1 VSTYIQVSTNIM
13 TSRRPLRAR
22 KTTVDEN
29 VNPQVGKAAKSG
41 TKREGGSFIS
51 LSERKSKLP
60 KVDIYGNGSDEEQSM
75 APCTVVV
82 DTSNQEVNR
91 KEDVLQKA
99 QKIAVESMR
108 VEPPTPLSS
117 PIVGPLDYLIRTS
130 QVNSLITEFMS
141 EIGVDENQASRLRQR
156 VLESLV
162 PNPGVDGSVAKP
174 TSVTNTSASY
184 GAHRSPSVMQTPK
197 SSVDSVSIA
206 SGRSASSNPSNYS
219 YRIYQAFSED
229 ERSFLKKEYLR
240 SAFIDGLGPGLQ
252 DDASNYGIAEILIE
266 HCVEAS
272 RGSEQCMVIRRSEI
286 EDGVFPNQ
294 SALKQLISDIRY
306 KLVHDVEAS
315 LTRSRDAVVAAK
327 QFKEFIKAA
336 MVCEDEG
343 AISEVP
349 CYRFYDVHGLVWE
362 KAIHKSFSG
371 TELVEHMNTA
381 VNAKLESLDDPK
393 SSERI
398 SFMAW
403 VRAEAFIRT
412 IMVKYRRK
420 GLKVS
425 SSFQDWLKDYHHTVI
440 GIQHEIAEWICF
452 RRQSEQVNRS
462 RESDVLSISFTKL
475 REKFERSQKDTLKR
489 TKLRK
494 FQKEEEDRIKDDSN
508 VDDEEDNE
516 LDEVE

>member
-1 VSTYIQVSTNIM
+1 M
-13 TSRRPLRAR
+13 TGRRPPRAR

-51 LSERKSKLP
+51 LSERRSKLP
-60 KVDIYGNGSDEEQSM
+60 KVSIYGNGSDEEQSM
-75 APCTVVV
+75 AAPIVVV
-82 DTSNQEVNR
+82 GTSNKDVNR

-99 QKIAVESMR
+99 QKIAVESMN
-108 VEPPTPLSS
+108 VEPPTPLLS
-117 PIVGPLDYLIRTS
+117 PIVGPLDYVIKTS
-130 QVNSLITEFMS
+130 QVNSLITEIMS

-162 PNPGVDGSVAKP
+162 PNHRFDGSVAKP
-174 TSVTNTSASY
+174 TSVTHTSASH
-184 GAHRSPSVMQTPK
+184 GFKSPK
-197 SSVDSVSIA
+197 SIVNSVSSD
-206 SGRSASSNPSNYS
+206 SGRSSSSKSSNIS
-219 YRIYQAFSED
+219 YQAFSEE
-229 ERSFLKKEYLR
+229 ERSFFKNEYLR

-252 DDASNYGIAEILIE
+252 DDASNFGIAEILIQ
-266 HCVEAS
+266 HCLEAS
-272 RGSEQCMVIRRSEI
+272 RGSEQFMVIRRSEI

-315 LTRSRDAVVAAK
+315 LTRSRDPAVAAK
-327 QFKEFIKAA
+327 QLKEFIKAA
-336 MVCEDEG
+336 LVSTDEG
-343 AISEVP
+343 ATSEVP
-349 CYRFYDVHGLVWE
+349 CYRFYDVHGSVWE
-362 KAIHKSFSG
+362 KAIHKSFAG
-371 TELVEHMNTA
+371 TDLVEHMNTA

-452 RRQSEQVNRS
+452 RRQSEQMNRS
-462 RESDVLSISFTKL
+462 RKSDVLSISFTKL
-475 REKFERSQKDTLKR
+475 REKFERSQEDTFKR

-494 FQKEEEDRIKDDSN
+494 IQKEEEDRTQDENSN
-508 VDDEEDNE
+508 DDEEDNE
-516 LDEVE
+516 IDEV